1 MEYLNDTDLKL
12 RGLRELRGEVRKELS
27 LAIQSSGTKL
37 ANGIVPDLKSEADY
51 LCDFI
56 QRAVKKLDN
65 IERKIEEI
73 EEPFCNDDI
82 PF

>member
-12 RGLRELRGEVRKELS
+12 RGLRDLRGEVRKELS
-27 LAIQSSGTKL
+27 LAIQSSGTNL
-37 ANGIVPDLKSEADY
+37 ANGIGDLKSEADY

-73 EEPFCNDDI
+73 ELPFCSDDI